1 MILVGGIKWEKVSV
15 GRNEKEEAVKLQ
27 VDSEG
32 KSAVYCVQN
41 TLYL

>member
-1 MILVGGIKWEKVSV
+1 MSLVGEIKWNNVSV
-15 GRNEKEEAVKLQ
+15 ERNEKEKSIKLQ

-41 TLYL
+41 IIYL